1 MSPPSSSSSS
11 AGASCFAGFG
21 PELDAPN
28 ENEEEAGVAEDW
40 AELEVGRGEKEKPVP
55 AGLVLLPLELDPKE
69 KEGALEAEALA
80 EGPLN
85 VEAGVVADLLKLKL
99 GRLDE
104 QVEPAEGAGTAVED
118 EPLVAGLNG
127 LAVALK
133 EPVLPDDGAEL
144 SEGDLSTLSRCLRY

>member
-1 MSPPSSSSSS
+1 M
-11 AGASCFAGFG
+11 
-21 PELDAPN
+21 
-28 ENEEEAGVAEDW
+28 
-40 AELEVGRGEKEKPVP
+40 
-55 AGLVLLPLELDPKE
+55 LLPLELDPKE

-85 VEAGVVADLLKLKL
+85 VEAGAVADLLKLKL